1 MESAPLARGIS
12 HGCWMESGASLSDL
26 LLSSGSLLD
35 IYGAWSPSAGNDFME
50 HLTSLFSGKL
60 QLCVL
65 MLERQ
70 V

>member
-1 MESAPLARGIS
+1 METTALPRGIS
-12 HGCWMESGASLSDL
+12 HGCWMESGTGLSDL
-26 LLSSGSLLD
+26 LVSSGSPLD
-35 IYGAWSPSAGNDFME
+35 IYGAGNDFME

-65 MLERQ
+65 TLEHQ